1 MRQGSSPSIADT
13 IFPAHKMIKKNSHL
27 PRLCER
33 TPSRFKRDQNFKSR
47 TQGKSWAPKMD
58 ESSYSDL
65 TQLGKYVKSQD
76 KRSRI
81 NRNFDF
87 QFVGNDAPYDT
98 PIYVDG

>member
-1 MRQGSSPSIADT
+1 
-13 IFPAHKMIKKNSHL
+13 
-27 PRLCER
+27 
-33 TPSRFKRDQNFKSR
+33 
-47 TQGKSWAPKMD
+47 MD